1 MKKIITKIF
10 LLIFLVMPIS
20 CGFKVLNEFEEN
32 NFTINDI
39 QTTGDKRINFK
50 IKNNLLTYSKK
61 DGQNVLLLNLDSN
74 KIKSIKEK
82 NIKNEITKYYIS
94 LNTEVKI
101 NILNINANHT
111 LSISTEGEYLVA
123 DSYSST
129 LNNEKKLIDDLVDNI
144 SSEIIRKIILKLN
157 DL

>member
-10 LLIFLVMPIS
+10 LLIFLVMPTS

-32 NFTINDI
+32 NFTINDV

-74 KIKSIKEK
+74 KIKRIKEK

-144 SSEIIRKIILKLN
+144 SSEIIRKIVLKLN

>member
-61 DGQNVLLLNLDSN
+61 GAQNVLLLNLDSN
-74 KIKSIKEK
+74 KIKRIKEK

>member
-1 MKKIITKIF
+1 
-10 LLIFLVMPIS
+10 MPIS